1 MGRVRSI
8 HRHEA
13 GHMVVSVSAFGW
25 HPVGVTTAGGTESL
39 GCSQARPRAIPG
51 AVFEEAF
58 TERPFIC
65 WSPEARRH
73 LEERVV
79 VTMAGELAAL
89 MLAPK
94 PGRYALPIRE
104 RAMVAV
110 GEMPVVSAED
120 PVAAEVVTEL
130 RAELDRPGDSD
141 TEKVF
146 KYCWTAHGSDYASGG
161 TWLQYLE
168 ASCRAVIKQE
178 SERIELLAAVLAE
191 RSTLTGDN
199 VLSLLD
205 LPAAKAG

>member
-13 GHMVVSVSAFGW
+13 GHMVVGVSAFGW
-25 HPVGVTTAGGTESL
+25 HPVGVTTARGIESH
-39 GCSQARPRAIPG
+39 GCTRARPRAIPS

-58 TERPFIC
+58 TERPFIS

-94 PGRYALPIRE
+94 PGRYELPLRE

-110 GEMPVVSAED
+110 GEMPVASED
-120 PVAAEVVTEL
+120 PVTVEVVAEL

-141 TEKVF
+141 SEKVF
-146 KYCWTAHGSDYASGG
+146 KYCWIAHGSDFASGG
-161 TWLQYLE
+161 SWLQFLE
-168 ASCRAVIKQE
+168 ASCRAVIRQE
-178 SERIELLAAVLAE
+178 TERIELLAAVLAE
-191 RSTLTGDN
+191 RDTLTGDD